1 MKYPYA
7 VCLVFLLL
15 FAYFAPVPAT
25 RELNLSAHT
34 RSSTRVVDS
43 VTTKRLL
50 RAHSSGKEEGTEQEE
65 QRGISINVPSLEK
78 ISKIFT
84 SSKTTELKGKLMAD
98 EALDSAFETLKLSNM
113 RISSHDF
120 VETKMVAK
128 LLSSRNFKVW
138 SQHAV
143 KINKEDPY
151 GAMLTTLTNV
161 FGEKN
166 VAIMILVGKLSRNSR
181 DVAKKLEK
189 AQFYKWYVV
198 DKYKT
203 ADEVFTN
210 VLNAD
215 RNTIHGYAREKAIW
229 GDYFK
234 YIMDTVMKY

>member
-1 MKYPYA
+1 
-7 VCLVFLLL
+7 
-15 FAYFAPVPAT
+15 
-25 RELNLSAHT
+25 
-34 RSSTRVVDS
+34 
-43 VTTKRLL
+43 
-50 RAHSSGKEEGTEQEE
+50 
-65 QRGISINVPSLEK
+65 
-78 ISKIFT
+78 
-84 SSKTTELKGKLMAD
+84 
-98 EALDSAFETLKLSNM
+98 
-113 RISSHDF
+113 
-120 VETKMVAK
+120 MVAK

-215 RNTIHGYAREKAIW
+215 RNTIHGLRL
-229 GDYFK
+229 K
-234 YIMDTVMKY
+234 YNISDMVVAFVSIAVSFPIESIVKRYNAPKVSMS